1 MIWHKTI
8 KNEQFCNFAHAV
20 TINHNVLHVHNSSQ
34 YKLRWQ
40 CRQFQPGDVSYLSR
54 DCQIQKPSGKCLWA
68 AHQGC
73 WLSWYCK
80 RVWYWWSGWWSQL
93 CSNEIVI
100 TAAILLPSL
109 MKVLEF
115 RFTIDFG
122 VSDVSQVDKI
132 SIFPSDYGLQQLERE
147 TGPSCRFIMQ
157 TPR

>member
-1 MIWHKTI
+1 
-8 KNEQFCNFAHAV
+8 
-20 TINHNVLHVHNSSQ
+20 
-34 YKLRWQ
+34 
-40 CRQFQPGDVSYLSR
+40 
-54 DCQIQKPSGKCLWA
+54 
-68 AHQGC
+68 
-73 WLSWYCK
+73 
-80 RVWYWWSGWWSQL
+80 
-93 CSNEIVI
+93 
-100 TAAILLPSL
+100 